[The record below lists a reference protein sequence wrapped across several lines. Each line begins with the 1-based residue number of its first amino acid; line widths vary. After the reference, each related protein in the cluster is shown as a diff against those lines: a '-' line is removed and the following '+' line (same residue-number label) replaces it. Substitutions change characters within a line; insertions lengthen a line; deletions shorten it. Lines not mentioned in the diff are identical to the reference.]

1 MLFFADSTEA
11 GIKDDV
17 VEVNGLVESLS
28 REAGELRDPHP
39 SAVSSKV
46 RYHVTHVLRTW
57 STEIRRWI
65 KSCCC
70 SSVIGI

>member
-28 REAGELRDPHP
+28 KEAGELRDSHP
-39 SAVSSKV
+39 SAVSSK
-46 RYHVTHVLRTW
+46 
-57 STEIRRWI
+57 I
-65 KSCCC
+65 SCYSCLQN
-70 SSVIGI
+70 VEHRN